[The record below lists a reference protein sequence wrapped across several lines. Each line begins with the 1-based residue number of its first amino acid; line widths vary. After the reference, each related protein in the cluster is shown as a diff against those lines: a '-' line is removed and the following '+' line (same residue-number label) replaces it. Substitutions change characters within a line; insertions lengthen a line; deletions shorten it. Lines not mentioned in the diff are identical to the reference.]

1 MGRFSIRVSGEGARR
16 GGVRGLVWS
25 FLRRHGLVED
35 ETAGVARWMW
45 FALAL
50 LVPVGGLLMVWG
62 YHISSPYLMLAG
74 LVTVALGEVI
84 CLVLTVVV
92 VWRIA
97 RIIIGDY
104 RAGRLQWLTGDKSR
118 TR

>member
-1 MGRFSIRVSGEGARR
+1 MGRFSIRVSSEGAQR

-35 ETAGVARWMW
+35 ETAGVARVMW

-50 LVPVGGLLMVWG
+50 IPVGGALILWG
-62 YHISSPYLMLAG
+62 GRVGNSYLVLAG
-74 LVTVALGEVI
+74 LVAIVLAEVI
-84 CLVLTVVV
+84 CVVLGVVV
-92 VWRIA
+92 FWRIA

-104 RAGRLQWLTGDKSR
+104 RAGRLQWLSKDKSR

>member
-35 ETAGVARWMW
+35 ETAGVARVMW

-50 LVPVGGLLMVWG
+50 IPVGGALILWG
-62 YHISSPYLMLAG
+62 GRVGNSYLVLAG
-74 LVTVALGEVI
+74 LVAIVLAEVI
-84 CLVLTVVV
+84 CVVLAVVV
-92 VWRIA
+92 FWRIA

-104 RAGRLQWLTGDKSR
+104 RAGRLQWLSKDKSR

>member
-1 MGRFSIRVSGEGARR
+1 MGRFSIRVSGEGAQR

-25 FLRRHGLVED
+25 FLRRHGLVEH
-35 ETAGVARWMW
+35 EATRLVRLMW

-50 LVPVGGLLMVWG
+50 IPVGGLLMVWG

-74 LVTVALGEVI
+74 LVTVFLSE
-84 CLVLTVVV
+84 CLCVVLTVVA

-104 RAGRLQWLTGDKSR
+104 RAGRLQWLTQGKSR

>member
-1 MGRFSIRVSGEGARR
+1 MGRFSIRVSGAGAQR

-25 FLRRHGLVED
+25 FLRRHGLVEH
-35 ETAGVARWMW
+35 EATRLVRLMW

-50 LVPVGGLLMVWG
+50 IPVGGALILWG
-62 YHISSPYLMLAG
+62 GRVGSSYLVLAG
-74 LVTVALGEVI
+74 LATLVLAEVI
-84 CLVLTVVV
+84 CVVLTVVV

-104 RAGRLQWLTGDKSR
+104 RAGRLQWLTEGKSR

>member
-1 MGRFSIRVSGEGARR
+1 MGRFSIRVSSEGAQG

-25 FLRRHGLVED
+25 FLRRHGLVEH
-35 ETAGVARWMW
+35 EATRLVRLMW

-50 LVPVGGLLMVWG
+50 IPVGGALILWG
-62 YHISSPYLMLAG
+62 GRVGNSYLVLAG
-74 LVTVALGEVI
+74 LVTIVLAEVI
-84 CLVLTVVV
+84 CVVLTVVV

-104 RAGRLQWLTGDKSR
+104 RAGRLQWLTEGKSR